1 MKRFENMSKH
11 LKHIVNQVR
20 LEGKDYTHFK
30 SLLDA
35 IKVSGLDISKDEILE
50 FVATDYRI
58 QLHTTPDSI
67 ARLISHLAQKNNP
80 QSAIDICCGTGNIL
94 YYLQN
99 EIDDLTGVEIVE
111 NVAAL
116 TNYCIPDLRIIT
128 ADSFQY
134 PFSRKYDLVVG
145 NIPFGMRIERDGNR
159 ITGEEAF
166 LRKAHELLTENGR
179 AIMLVPY
186 SVLLANPFQNFRKE
200 FVCYVEEIITLP
212 KGSIR
217 NTQIKTAILLIGMQ
231 DSKEVKITQLTNFDS
246 LWKKYQNAS
255 SVTYP
260 NEKLLER
267 WDPEYHLSKES
278 SFYKELDSFQTKE
291 LQELADIIKGKVI
304 PANTLKELGDYLY
317 LKPVHIQNQGLNTES
332 ALKYV
337 SKADLTEIDYRYILQ
352 PGDIV
357 ISTIFNDLKMY
368 VYQLGDVPSIA
379 SNNLAII
386 RSSKQDYILSYLQTD
401 EGKRFFKTQAED
413 LRKGVTIPHLSIKDL
428 ASIIIPILPIADLNQ
443 LGNDSLAKANKNE
456 LLNRLEVLK
465 SLVTPPSN
473 DLLEFV
479 VNEPT
484 AIYRNGKLSEFDF
497 FLSFINDRFDRI
509 ESQLRSVDKKL
520 EKVLFVIQELKC
532 DFASIQKL
540 PRDEDEKLFK
550 LCQKIDDKLNDIYNN
565 EQQTIEGYIDEIK
578 RWLDL
583 WDLLDLQSKKF
594 LPIAEF
600 IFDELSKLQDAD
612 YAPFIV
618 QYCRTLENEILKK
631 LFEAYHSIGLVGI
644 NKDELIEDELENQ
657 KTSKFAQMVK
667 RNKANYTLGEMN
679 FIMALLK
686 HGGNNLN
693 KSPLLQHFRAFAI
706 SYFDEKIVE
715 AEFLQDVNK
724 LTNGFRNKAAHP
736 YSISI
741 DLAKECQS
749 LLRKSLNV
757 FLESLKYK

>member
-1 MKRFENMSKH
+1 MSKH
-11 LKHIVNQVR
+11 LQHIINQLR
-20 LEGKDYTHFK
+20 SEGKDYTHFK
-30 SLLDA
+30 SLLYA
-35 IKVSGLDISKDEILE
+35 IKASGLDISKDEILE
-50 FVATDYRI
+50 FVANDYRI
-58 QLHTTPDSI
+58 QLHTTPNSI
-67 ARLISHLAQKNNP
+67 AKLMSHLAQKNNP
-80 QSAIDICCGTGNIL
+80 HSAIDICCGTGNIL

-99 EIDDLTGVEIVE
+99 EIDDLTGVEIAE

-116 TNYCIPDLRIIT
+116 TNYFIPDLHIIT
-128 ADSFQY
+128 ADSFLY

-145 NIPFGMRIERDGNR
+145 NIPFGMRIEMDGKR
-159 ITGEEAF
+159 IPGEEAF

-186 SVLLANPFQNFRKE
+186 SVLLAGPFQNFRKE
-200 FVCYVEEIITLP
+200 FVSYVEEIITLP
-212 KGSIR
+212 SGSIR
-217 NTQIKTAILLIGMQ
+217 NTQIKTAILVIDKQ
-231 DSKEVKITQLTNFDS
+231 ECKEVKITQLTNFDS
-246 LWKKYQNAS
+246 LEKKYQNAS

-291 LQELADIIKGKVI
+291 LQELADIIKGKMI
-304 PANTLKELGDYLY
+304 PAATLKELGDYLY
-317 LKPVHIQNQGLNTES
+317 LKPVHIQKEGLKTES

-337 SKADLTEIDYRYILQ
+337 SKADLSEKDYRYILQ

-368 VYQLGDVPSIA
+368 VYQTGDVSAIA

-401 EGKRFFKTQAED
+401 EGKRIFKTQAED

-428 ASIIIPILPIADLNQ
+428 ASIKIPILPIADLNALGDATISRSTEAQ
-443 LGNDSLAKANKNE
+443 LRDALEQLNEYKNQIQALEKEKENFNSLKAFIDNRFNK
-456 LLNRLEVLK
+456 V
-465 SLVTPPSN
+465 
-473 DLLEFV
+473 
-479 VNEPT
+479 
-484 AIYRNGKLSEFDF
+484 
-497 FLSFINDRFDRI
+497 
-509 ESQLRSVDKKL
+509 ESQLEVVNKKL
-520 EKVLFVIQELKC
+520 DDLLSLLKELKT
-532 DFASIQKL
+532 DFEQIQKL
-540 PRDEDEKLFK
+540 PREDEEKLFK
-550 LCQKIDDKLNDIYNN
+550 LCQKIDAKLDTVYNK
-565 EQQTIEGYIDEIK
+565 EQHTIEGYIEEIK

-583 WDLLDLQSKKF
+583 WEMLDLQSQKF

-612 YAPFIV
+612 YAPFVV

-631 LFEAYHSIGLVGI
+631 LFEAYHSIGLADI
-644 NKDELIEDELENQ
+644 NRDDLVKNDLDNQ
-657 KTSKFAQMVK
+657 KTGKFAQMVK
-667 RNKANYTLGEMN
+667 RNKVTYTLGDMN

-686 HGGNNLN
+686 QGGNTLN
-693 KSPLLQHFRAFAI
+693 ESPLLQHFRTFTI

-715 AEFLQDVNK
+715 AEFLKDVNK
-724 LTNGFRNKAAHP
+724 LTNDFRNKAAHP

-741 DLAKECQS
+741 DLAKECQG

-757 FLESLKYK
+757 FLESVKDKQ

>member
-1 MKRFENMSKH
+1 MSKQ
-11 LKHIVNQVR
+11 LEHIINQLR
-20 LEGKDYTHFK
+20 SEGKDYTHFK

-35 IKVSGLDISKDEILE
+35 IKASDLDISKDEILE
-50 FVATDYRI
+50 FVANDYRI
-58 QLHTTPDSI
+58 QLHTTPNSI
-67 ARLISHLAQKNNP
+67 AKLISQLAQKNKP

-116 TNYCIPDLRIIT
+116 TNYFIPDLHIIT

-145 NIPFGMRIERDGNR
+145 NIPFGMRIEMHGKR
-159 ITGEEAF
+159 IPGEEAF
-166 LRKAHELLTENGR
+166 LRKAHELLTEYGR

-186 SVLLANPFQNFRKE
+186 SVLLAGPFQNFRKE
-200 FVCYVEEIITLP
+200 FVSYVEEIITLP
-212 KGSIR
+212 SGIIR
-217 NTQIKTAILLIGMQ
+217 NTYIKTAILVIGKQ
-231 DSKEVKITQLTNFDS
+231 DSKAVKITQLTNFNG
-246 LWKKYQNAS
+246 LEKEYQIAS

-260 NEKLLER
+260 HEKILER

-291 LQELADIIKGKVI
+291 LQELADTIKGKMI
-304 PANTLKELGDYLY
+304 PADTLKEQGDFLY
-317 LKPVHIQNQGLNTES
+317 LKPVHIQNEGLKTES

-337 SKADLTEIDYRYILQ
+337 SKANLTEKDYRYLLQ

-368 VYQLGDVPSIA
+368 VYQTGDIPAIA

-401 EGKRFFKTQAED
+401 DGKRVFKTQAED
-413 LRKGVTIPHLSIKDL
+413 LRKGVSIPHLSIKDL
-428 ASIIIPILPIADLNQ
+428 ASIKIPILPIADLNA
-443 LGNDSLAKANKNE
+443 LGDTTIS
-456 LLNRLEVLK
+456 R
-465 SLVTPPSN
+465 ST
-473 DLLEFV
+473 
-479 VNEPT
+479 
-484 AIYRNGKLSEFDF
+484 
-497 FLSFINDRFDRI
+497 
-509 ESQLRSVDKKL
+509 ESQLLDALVQLNEYKNQIQALEKEKENFTSLKAFIDNRFNKVESQLEVVNKKL
-520 EKVLFVIQELKC
+520 DDLFSLLKELKT
-532 DFASIQKL
+532 DFEQIQKL
-540 PRDEDEKLFK
+540 PREDEEKLFK
-550 LCQKIDDKLNDIYNN
+550 LCQKIDSKLDTVYNK
-565 EQQTIEGYIDEIK
+565 EQQTIEGYIEEIK

-583 WDLLDLQSKKF
+583 WERLDLQSQKF

-612 YAPFIV
+612 YAPFVV

-644 NKDELIEDELENQ
+644 NKDDLVKYDLDNQ
-657 KTSKFAQMVK
+657 KTGKFAQMVK
-667 RNKANYTLGEMN
+667 RNKVTYTLGDMN

-686 HGGNNLN
+686 QGGNTLN
-693 KSPLLQHFRAFAI
+693 ESPLLQHFRAFAI

-715 AEFLQDVNK
+715 DEFLKDVNK
-724 LTNGFRNKAAHP
+724 LTNDFRNKAAHP
-736 YSISI
+736 YSISV

-757 FLESLKYK
+757 FLESVKHKSK

>member
-1 MKRFENMSKH
+1 MSKH
-11 LKHIVNQVR
+11 LQHIINQLR
-20 LEGKDYTHFK
+20 SEGKDYTHFK
-30 SLLDA
+30 TLLYA
-35 IKVSGLDISKDEILE
+35 IKASGLDISKDEILE
-50 FVATDYRI
+50 FVANDYRI
-58 QLHTTPDSI
+58 QLHTTPNSI
-67 ARLISHLAQKNNP
+67 AKLMSHLAQKNNP
-80 QSAIDICCGTGNIL
+80 HSAIDICCGTGNIL

-99 EIDDLTGVEIVE
+99 EIDDLTGVEIAE

-116 TNYCIPDLRIIT
+116 TNYFIPDLHIIT
-128 ADSFQY
+128 ADSFLY

-145 NIPFGMRIERDGNR
+145 NIPFGMRIEMDGKR
-159 ITGEEAF
+159 IPGEEAF

-186 SVLLANPFQNFRKE
+186 SVLLAGPFQNFRKE
-200 FVCYVEEIITLP
+200 FVSYVEEIITLP
-212 KGSIR
+212 SGSIR
-217 NTQIKTAILLIGMQ
+217 NTQIKTAILVIDKQ
-231 DSKEVKITQLTNFDS
+231 ECKEVKITQLTNFDS
-246 LWKKYQNAS
+246 LEKEYQNAS

-291 LQELADIIKGKVI
+291 LQELADIIKGKMI
-304 PANTLKELGDYLY
+304 PADTLKELGDYLY
-317 LKPVHIQNQGLNTES
+317 LKPVHIQKEGLKTES

-337 SKADLTEIDYRYILQ
+337 SKADLSEKDYRYILQ

-368 VYQLGDVPSIA
+368 VYQTGDVSAIA

-401 EGKRFFKTQAED
+401 EGKRIFKTQAED

-428 ASIIIPILPIADLNQ
+428 ASIKIPILPIADLNALGDATISRSTEAQ
-443 LGNDSLAKANKNE
+443 LRDALEQLNEYKNQIQALEKEKENFNSLKAFIDNRFNK
-456 LLNRLEVLK
+456 V
-465 SLVTPPSN
+465 
-473 DLLEFV
+473 
-479 VNEPT
+479 
-484 AIYRNGKLSEFDF
+484 
-497 FLSFINDRFDRI
+497 
-509 ESQLRSVDKKL
+509 ESQLEVVNKKL
-520 EKVLFVIQELKC
+520 DDLLSLLKELKT
-532 DFASIQKL
+532 DFEQIQKL
-540 PRDEDEKLFK
+540 PREDEEKLFK
-550 LCQKIDDKLNDIYNN
+550 LCQKIDAKLDTVYNK
-565 EQQTIEGYIDEIK
+565 EQHTIEGYIEEIK

-583 WDLLDLQSKKF
+583 WEMLDLQSQKF

-612 YAPFIV
+612 YAPFVV

-631 LFEAYHSIGLVGI
+631 LFEAYHSIGLAGV
-644 NKDELIEDELENQ
+644 NKDELVKDDLDNQ
-657 KTSKFAQMVK
+657 KTGKFAQMVK
-667 RNKANYTLGEMN
+667 RNKVTYTLGDMN

-686 HGGNNLN
+686 QGGNTLN
-693 KSPLLQHFRAFAI
+693 ESPLLQHFRAFTI

-715 AEFLQDVNK
+715 AEFLKDVNK
-724 LTNGFRNKAAHP
+724 LTNDFRNKAAHP

-757 FLESLKYK
+757 FLESVKRD

>member
-1 MKRFENMSKH
+1 MSKH
-11 LKHIVNQVR
+11 LQHIINQLR
-20 LEGKDYTHFK
+20 SEGKDYTHFK
-30 SLLDA
+30 SLLYA
-35 IKVSGLDISKDEILE
+35 IKASGLDISKDEILE
-50 FVATDYRI
+50 FVANDYRI
-58 QLHTTPDSI
+58 QLHTTPNSI
-67 ARLISHLAQKNNP
+67 AKLMSHLAQKNNP
-80 QSAIDICCGTGNIL
+80 HSAIDICCGTGNIL

-99 EIDDLTGVEIVE
+99 EIDDLTGVEIAE

-116 TNYCIPDLRIIT
+116 TNYFIPDLHIIT
-128 ADSFQY
+128 ADSFLY

-145 NIPFGMRIERDGNR
+145 NIPFGMRIEMDGKR
-159 ITGEEAF
+159 IPGEEAF

-186 SVLLANPFQNFRKE
+186 SVLLAGPFQNFRKE
-200 FVCYVEEIITLP
+200 FVSYVEEIITLP
-212 KGSIR
+212 SGSIR
-217 NTQIKTAILLIGMQ
+217 NTQIKTAILVIGKQ
-231 DSKEVKITQLTNFDS
+231 ECKEVKITQLTNFDS
-246 LWKKYQNAS
+246 LEKEYQNAS

-291 LQELADIIKGKVI
+291 LQELADIIKGKMI
-304 PANTLKELGDYLY
+304 PAATLKELGDYLY
-317 LKPVHIQNQGLNTES
+317 LKPVHIQKEGLKTES

-337 SKADLTEIDYRYILQ
+337 SKADLSEKDYRYILQ

-368 VYQLGDVPSIA
+368 VYQTGDVSAIA

-401 EGKRFFKTQAED
+401 EGKRIFKTQAED

-428 ASIIIPILPIADLNQ
+428 ASIKIPILPIADLNALGDATISRSTEAQ
-443 LGNDSLAKANKNE
+443 LRDALEQLNEYKNQIQALEKEKENFNSLKAFIDNRFNK
-456 LLNRLEVLK
+456 V
-465 SLVTPPSN
+465 
-473 DLLEFV
+473 
-479 VNEPT
+479 
-484 AIYRNGKLSEFDF
+484 
-497 FLSFINDRFDRI
+497 
-509 ESQLRSVDKKL
+509 ESQLEVVNKKL
-520 EKVLFVIQELKC
+520 DDLLSLLKELKT
-532 DFASIQKL
+532 DFEQIQKL
-540 PRDEDEKLFK
+540 PREDEEKLFK
-550 LCQKIDDKLNDIYNN
+550 LCQKIDAKLDTVYNK
-565 EQQTIEGYIDEIK
+565 EQHTIEGYIEEIK

-583 WDLLDLQSKKF
+583 WEMLDLQSQKF

-612 YAPFIV
+612 YAPFVV

-631 LFEAYHSIGLVGI
+631 LFEAYHSIGLADI
-644 NKDELIEDELENQ
+644 NRDDLVKNDLDNQ
-657 KTSKFAQMVK
+657 KTGKFAQMVK
-667 RNKANYTLGEMN
+667 RNKVTYTLGDMN

-686 HGGNNLN
+686 QGGNTLN
-693 KSPLLQHFRAFAI
+693 ESPLLQHFRAFTI

-715 AEFLQDVNK
+715 AEFLKDVNK
-724 LTNGFRNKAAHP
+724 LTNDFRNKAAHP
-736 YSISI
+736 YSISV

-757 FLESLKYK
+757 FLESVKT

>member
-1 MKRFENMSKH
+1 MSKH
-11 LKHIVNQVR
+11 LQHIINQLR
-20 LEGKDYTHFK
+20 SEGKDYTHFK
-30 SLLDA
+30 SLLYA
-35 IKVSGLDISKDEILE
+35 IKASGLDISKDEILE
-50 FVATDYRI
+50 FVANDYRI
-58 QLHTTPDSI
+58 QLHTTPNSI
-67 ARLISHLAQKNNP
+67 AKLMSHLAQKNNP
-80 QSAIDICCGTGNIL
+80 HSAIDICCGTGNIL

-99 EIDDLTGVEIVE
+99 EIDDLTGVEIAE

-116 TNYCIPDLRIIT
+116 TNYFIPDLHIIT
-128 ADSFQY
+128 ADSFLY

-145 NIPFGMRIERDGNR
+145 NIPFGMRIEMDGKR
-159 ITGEEAF
+159 IPGEEAF

-186 SVLLANPFQNFRKE
+186 SVLLAGPFQNFRKE
-200 FVCYVEEIITLP
+200 FVSYVEEIITLP
-212 KGSIR
+212 SGSIR
-217 NTQIKTAILLIGMQ
+217 NTQIKTAILVIDKQ
-231 DSKEVKITQLTNFDS
+231 ECKEVKITQLTNFDS
-246 LWKKYQNAS
+246 LEKEYQNAS

-291 LQELADIIKGKVI
+291 LQELADIIKGKMI
-304 PANTLKELGDYLY
+304 PADTLKELGDYLY
-317 LKPVHIQNQGLNTES
+317 LKPVHIQKEGLKTES

-337 SKADLTEIDYRYILQ
+337 SKADLSEKDYRYILQ

-368 VYQLGDVPSIA
+368 VYQTGDVSAIA

-401 EGKRFFKTQAED
+401 EGKRIFKTQAED

-428 ASIIIPILPIADLNQ
+428 ASIKIPILPIADLNALGDATISRSTEAQ
-443 LGNDSLAKANKNE
+443 LRDALEQLNEYKNQIQALEKEKENFNSLKAFIDNRFNK
-456 LLNRLEVLK
+456 V
-465 SLVTPPSN
+465 
-473 DLLEFV
+473 
-479 VNEPT
+479 
-484 AIYRNGKLSEFDF
+484 
-497 FLSFINDRFDRI
+497 
-509 ESQLRSVDKKL
+509 ESQLEVVNKKL
-520 EKVLFVIQELKC
+520 DDLLSLLKELKT
-532 DFASIQKL
+532 DFEQIQKL
-540 PRDEDEKLFK
+540 PREDEEKLFK
-550 LCQKIDDKLNDIYNN
+550 LCQKIDAKLDTVYNK
-565 EQQTIEGYIDEIK
+565 EQHTIEGYIEEIK

-583 WDLLDLQSKKF
+583 WEMLDLQSQKF

-612 YAPFIV
+612 YAPFVV

-631 LFEAYHSIGLVGI
+631 LFEAYHSIGLADI
-644 NKDELIEDELENQ
+644 NRDDLVKNDLDNQ
-657 KTSKFAQMVK
+657 KTGKFAQMVK
-667 RNKANYTLGEMN
+667 RNKVTYTLGDMN

-686 HGGNNLN
+686 QGGNTLN
-693 KSPLLQHFRAFAI
+693 ESPLLQHFRTFTI

-715 AEFLQDVNK
+715 AEFLKDVNK
-724 LTNGFRNKAAHP
+724 LTNDFRNKAAHP

-741 DLAKECQS
+741 DLAKECQG

-757 FLESLKYK
+757 FLESVKDKQ

>member
-1 MKRFENMSKH
+1 MSKH
-11 LKHIVNQVR
+11 LQHIINQLR
-20 LEGKDYTHFK
+20 SEGKDYTHFK
-30 SLLDA
+30 SLLYA
-35 IKVSGLDISKDEILE
+35 IKASGLDISKDEILE
-50 FVATDYRI
+50 FVANDYRI
-58 QLHTTPDSI
+58 QLHTTPNSI
-67 ARLISHLAQKNNP
+67 AKLMSHLAQKNNP
-80 QSAIDICCGTGNIL
+80 HSAIDICCGTGNIL

-99 EIDDLTGVEIVE
+99 EIDDLTGVEIAE

-116 TNYCIPDLRIIT
+116 TNYFIPDLHIIT
-128 ADSFQY
+128 ADSFLY

-145 NIPFGMRIERDGNR
+145 NIPFGMRIEMDGKR
-159 ITGEEAF
+159 IPGEEAF

-186 SVLLANPFQNFRKE
+186 SVLLAGPFQNFRKE
-200 FVCYVEEIITLP
+200 FVSYVEEIITLP
-212 KGSIR
+212 SGSIR
-217 NTQIKTAILLIGMQ
+217 NTQIKTAILVIDKQ
-231 DSKEVKITQLTNFDS
+231 ECKEVKITQLTNFDN
-246 LWKKYQNAS
+246 LEKEYQNAS

-291 LQELADIIKGKVI
+291 LQELADIIKGKMI
-304 PANTLKELGDYLY
+304 PADTLKELGDYLY
-317 LKPVHIQNQGLNTES
+317 LKPVHIQKEGLKTES

-337 SKADLTEIDYRYILQ
+337 SKADLSEKDYRYILQ

-368 VYQLGDVPSIA
+368 VYQTGDVSAIA

-401 EGKRFFKTQAED
+401 EGKRIFKTQAED

-428 ASIIIPILPIADLNQ
+428 AGIKIPILPIADLNALGDATISRSTEAQ
-443 LGNDSLAKANKNE
+443 LRDALEQLNEYKNQIQALEKEKENFNSLKAFIDNRFNK
-456 LLNRLEVLK
+456 V
-465 SLVTPPSN
+465 
-473 DLLEFV
+473 
-479 VNEPT
+479 
-484 AIYRNGKLSEFDF
+484 
-497 FLSFINDRFDRI
+497 
-509 ESQLRSVDKKL
+509 ESQLEVVNKKL
-520 EKVLFVIQELKC
+520 DDLLSLLKELKT
-532 DFASIQKL
+532 DFEQIQKL
-540 PRDEDEKLFK
+540 PREDEEKLFK
-550 LCQKIDDKLNDIYNN
+550 LCQKIDAKLDTVYNK
-565 EQQTIEGYIDEIK
+565 EQHTIEGYIEEIK

-583 WDLLDLQSKKF
+583 WEMLDLQSQKF

-612 YAPFIV
+612 YAPFVV

-631 LFEAYHSIGLVGI
+631 LFEAYHSIGLADI
-644 NKDELIEDELENQ
+644 NRDDLVKDDLDNQ
-657 KTSKFAQMVK
+657 KTGKFAQMVK
-667 RNKANYTLGEMN
+667 RNKVTYTLGDMN

-686 HGGNNLN
+686 QGGNTLN
-693 KSPLLQHFRAFAI
+693 ESPLLQHFRAFTI

-715 AEFLQDVNK
+715 AEFLKDVNK
-724 LTNGFRNKAAHP
+724 LTNDFRNKAAHP

-741 DLAKECQS
+741 DLAKECQI

-757 FLESLKYK
+757 FLESVKKNTNE

>member
-1 MKRFENMSKH
+1 MSKN
-11 LKHIVNQVR
+11 LQHIINQLR
-20 LEGKDYTHFK
+20 SEGKDYTHFK

-35 IKVSGLDISKDEILE
+35 IKASGLDISKDEILE
-50 FVATDYRI
+50 FVANDYRI
-58 QLHTTPDSI
+58 QLHTTPNSI
-67 ARLISHLAQKNNP
+67 ARLISRLAKKNKP

-99 EIDDLTGVEIVE
+99 EIDDLTGVEIAE

-116 TNYCIPDLRIIT
+116 TNYFIHDLHIIT

-134 PFSRKYDLVVG
+134 PFSRMYDLVVG
-145 NIPFGMRIERDGNR
+145 NIPFGMRIELDGKR
-159 ITGEEAF
+159 IPGEEAF
-166 LRKAHELLTENGR
+166 LRKAHELLTKNGR

-186 SVLLANPFQNFRKE
+186 SVLLAAPFQNFRKE
-200 FVCYVEEIITLP
+200 FVSYVEEIITLP
-212 KGSIR
+212 SGSIR
-217 NTQIKTAILLIGMQ
+217 NTQIKTAILLIGKQ
-231 DSKEVKITQLTNFDS
+231 DSEEVKITQLTNFYS
-246 LWKKYQNAS
+246 LEKEYQNAS

-291 LQELADIIKGKVI
+291 LQELADIIKGKMI
-304 PANTLKELGDYLY
+304 PADTLKELGDYLY
-317 LKPVHIQNQGLNTES
+317 LKPVHIQKEGLNTES

-337 SKADLTEIDYRYILQ
+337 SKADLTEKDYRHILQ

-368 VYQLGDVPSIA
+368 VYQTGDFPAIA

-401 EGKRFFKTQAED
+401 EGKRIFKRQAED
-413 LRKGVTIPHLSIKDL
+413 LRTGVIAPYLSIKDL
-428 ASIIIPILPIADLNQ
+428 ASIKIPILPIADLNALGDATISRSTEAQ
-443 LGNDSLAKANKNE
+443 LRDALEQLNEYKNQIQALEKEKENFTSLKAFIDNRFNK
-456 LLNRLEVLK
+456 V
-465 SLVTPPSN
+465 
-473 DLLEFV
+473 
-479 VNEPT
+479 
-484 AIYRNGKLSEFDF
+484 
-497 FLSFINDRFDRI
+497 
-509 ESQLRSVDKKL
+509 ESQLEVVNKKL
-520 EKVLFVIQELKC
+520 DDLLSLLKELKT
-532 DFASIQKL
+532 DFEQIQKL
-540 PRDEDEKLFK
+540 PREDEEKLFK
-550 LCQKIDDKLNDIYNN
+550 LCQKIDAKLDTVYNK
-565 EQQTIEGYIDEIK
+565 EHQTIEGYIEEIK

-583 WDLLDLQSKKF
+583 WEMLDLQSQKF

-612 YAPFIV
+612 YAPFVV

-631 LFEAYHSIGLVGI
+631 LFEAYHSIGLADI
-644 NKDELIEDELENQ
+644 NRDDLVKVDLVNQ
-657 KTSKFAQMVK
+657 KTGKFAQMVK
-667 RNKANYTLGEMN
+667 RNKVTYTLGDMN

-686 HGGNNLN
+686 QGGNTLN
-693 KSPLLQHFRAFAI
+693 ESPLLQHFRAFTI

-715 AEFLQDVNK
+715 ADFLKDVNK
-724 LTNGFRNKAAHP
+724 LTNDFRNKAAHP

-757 FLESLKYK
+757 FLESLKHKSK

>member
-1 MKRFENMSKH
+1 MNKH
-11 LKHIVNQVR
+11 LQHIINQLSR
-20 LEGKDYTHFK
+20 EGKDYTHFK

-35 IKVSGLDISKDEILE
+35 IKASGLDISKDEILE
-50 FVATDYRI
+50 FVASDYRI
-58 QLHTTPDSI
+58 QLHTTPNSI
-67 ARLISHLAQKNNP
+67 AKLISHLAQKNNP

-99 EIDDLTGVEIVE
+99 EIDDLTGVEIAE

-116 TNYCIPDLRIIT
+116 TNYFIPDLHIIT
-128 ADSFQY
+128 ADSFLY

-145 NIPFGMRIERDGNR
+145 NIPFGMRIEMDGKR
-159 ITGEEAF
+159 IPGEEAF
-166 LRKAHELLTENGR
+166 VRKAHELFTVNGR

-186 SVLLANPFQNFRKE
+186 SVLIAGPFQNFRKE
-200 FVCYVEEIITLP
+200 FVSCVEEIITLP
-212 KGSIR
+212 SGSIR
-217 NTQIKTAILLIGMQ
+217 NTQIKTAILVIGKQ
-231 DSKEVKITQLTNFDS
+231 ECKEVKITQLTNFDS
-246 LWKKYQNAS
+246 LEKEYQNAS

-291 LQELADIIKGKVI
+291 LQELADIIKGKMI
-304 PANTLKELGDYLY
+304 PADTLKELGDYLY
-317 LKPVHIQNQGLNTES
+317 LKPVHIQKEGLNTES

-337 SKADLTEIDYRYILQ
+337 SKTDLTEKDYRYILQ

-368 VYQLGDVPSIA
+368 VYQTGDFPAIA

-401 EGKRFFKTQAED
+401 EGKRIFKTQAED

-428 ASIIIPILPIADLNQ
+428 ASIKIPILPIADLNALGDATISRSTEAQ
-443 LGNDSLAKANKNE
+443 LRDALEQLNDYKNQIQVLEKEKESLTSLKAFIDNRFNK
-456 LLNRLEVLK
+456 V
-465 SLVTPPSN
+465 
-473 DLLEFV
+473 
-479 VNEPT
+479 
-484 AIYRNGKLSEFDF
+484 
-497 FLSFINDRFDRI
+497 
-509 ESQLRSVDKKL
+509 ESQLEVMNKKL
-520 EKVLFVIQELKC
+520 DDLLSLLKELKT
-532 DFASIQKL
+532 DFEQIQKL
-540 PRDEDEKLFK
+540 PREDEEKLFK
-550 LCQKIDDKLNDIYNN
+550 LCQKIDAKLDTVYNK
-565 EQQTIEGYIDEIK
+565 EQHTIEGYIEEIK

-583 WDLLDLQSKKF
+583 WEMLDLQSQKF

-612 YAPFIV
+612 YAPFVV

-631 LFEAYHSIGLVGI
+631 LFEAYHSIGLADI
-644 NKDELIEDELENQ
+644 NRDDIVKNDLDNQ
-657 KTSKFAQMVK
+657 KTGKFAQMVK
-667 RNKANYTLGEMN
+667 RNKVTYTLGDMN

-686 HGGNNLN
+686 RGGNTLN
-693 KSPLLQHFRAFAI
+693 ESPVLQHFRAFTI

-715 AEFLQDVNK
+715 ADFLKDVNK
-724 LTNGFRNKAAHP
+724 LTNDFRNKAAHP

-757 FLESLKYK
+757 FLESVKDKKNE

>member
-1 MKRFENMSKH
+1 MSKN
-11 LKHIVNQVR
+11 LQHIINQLR
-20 LEGKDYTHFK
+20 SEGKDYTHFK

-50 FVATDYRI
+50 FVANDYRI
-58 QLHTTPDSI
+58 QLHTTPNSI
-67 ARLISHLAQKNNP
+67 AKLISHLAQKNNP

-99 EIDDLTGVEIVE
+99 EIDDLTGVEIAE

-116 TNYCIPDLRIIT
+116 TNYFIPDLHIIT
-128 ADSFQY
+128 ADSFLY

-145 NIPFGMRIERDGNR
+145 NIPFGMRIEMDGKR
-159 ITGEEAF
+159 IPGEEAF

-186 SVLLANPFQNFRKE
+186 SVLLAGHFQNFRKE
-200 FVCYVEEIITLP
+200 FISYVEEIITLP
-212 KGSIR
+212 SGSIR
-217 NTQIKTAILLIGMQ
+217 NTQIKTAILVLGKQ
-231 DSKEVKITQLTNFDS
+231 ECKEVKITQLTNFDS
-246 LWKKYQNAS
+246 LEKEYQNAS

-291 LQELADIIKGKVI
+291 LQELADIIKGRMI
-304 PANTLKELGDYLY
+304 PADTLKELGDYLY
-317 LKPVHIQNQGLNTES
+317 LKPVHIQKEGLKTES

-337 SKADLTEIDYRYILQ
+337 SKADLSEKDYRYILQ

-368 VYQLGDVPSIA
+368 VYQTGDIPAIA

-401 EGKRFFKTQAED
+401 EGKRIFKTQAED

-428 ASIIIPILPIADLNQ
+428 ASIKIPILPIADLNALGDATISRSTEAQ
-443 LGNDSLAKANKNE
+443 LRDALEQLNEYKNQIQALEKEKENFNSLKA
-456 LLNRLEVLK
+456 
-465 SLVTPPSN
+465 
-473 DLLEFV
+473 
-479 VNEPT
+479 
-484 AIYRNGKLSEFDF
+484 
-497 FLSFINDRFDRI
+497 FINNRFNKV
-509 ESQLRSVDKKL
+509 ESQLEVVNKKL
-520 EKVLFVIQELKC
+520 DDLLSLLKELKT
-532 DFASIQKL
+532 DFEQIQKL
-540 PRDEDEKLFK
+540 PREDEEKLFK
-550 LCQKIDDKLNDIYNN
+550 LCQKIDAKLDTVYNK
-565 EQQTIEGYIDEIK
+565 EQHTIEGYIEEIK

-583 WDLLDLQSKKF
+583 WEMLDLQSQKF

-612 YAPFIV
+612 YAPFVV

-631 LFEAYHSIGLVGI
+631 LFEAYHSIGLADI
-644 NKDELIEDELENQ
+644 NRDDLVKNDLDNQ
-657 KTSKFAQMVK
+657 KTGKFAQMVK
-667 RNKANYTLGEMN
+667 RNKVTYTLGDMN

-686 HGGNNLN
+686 QGGNTLN
-693 KSPLLQHFRAFAI
+693 ESPLLQHFRAFTI

-715 AEFLQDVNK
+715 AEFLKDVNK
-724 LTNGFRNKAAHP
+724 LTNDFRNKAAHP

-741 DLAKECQS
+741 DLAKECQI

-757 FLESLKYK
+757 FLESVKKNTNE

>member
-1 MKRFENMSKH
+1 MSKH
-11 LKHIVNQVR
+11 LQHIINQLR
-20 LEGKDYTHFK
+20 SEGKDYTHFK
-30 SLLDA
+30 SLLYA
-35 IKVSGLDISKDEILE
+35 IKASGLDISKDEILE
-50 FVATDYRI
+50 FVANDYRI
-58 QLHTTPDSI
+58 QLHTTPNSI
-67 ARLISHLAQKNNP
+67 AKLMSHLAQKNNP

-99 EIDDLTGVEIVE
+99 EIDDLTGVEIAE

-116 TNYCIPDLRIIT
+116 TNYFIPDLHIIT
-128 ADSFQY
+128 ADSFLY

-145 NIPFGMRIERDGNR
+145 NIPFGMRIEMDGKR
-159 ITGEEAF
+159 IPGEEAF

-186 SVLLANPFQNFRKE
+186 SVLLAGPFQNFRKE
-200 FVCYVEEIITLP
+200 FVSYVEEIITLP
-212 KGSIR
+212 SGSIR
-217 NTQIKTAILLIGMQ
+217 NTQIKTAILVIDKQ
-231 DSKEVKITQLTNFDS
+231 ECKEVKITQLTNFDS
-246 LWKKYQNAS
+246 LEKEYQNAS

-291 LQELADIIKGKVI
+291 LQELADIIKGKMI
-304 PANTLKELGDYLY
+304 PADTLKELGDYLY
-317 LKPVHIQNQGLNTES
+317 LKPVHIQKEGLKTES

-337 SKADLTEIDYRYILQ
+337 SKADLSEKDYRYILQ

-368 VYQLGDVPSIA
+368 VYQTGDVSAIA

-401 EGKRFFKTQAED
+401 EGKRIFKTQAED

-428 ASIIIPILPIADLNQ
+428 ASIKIPILPIADLNALGDATISRSTEAQ
-443 LGNDSLAKANKNE
+443 LRDALEQLNEYKNQIQALEKEKENFNSLKAFIDNRFNK
-456 LLNRLEVLK
+456 V
-465 SLVTPPSN
+465 
-473 DLLEFV
+473 
-479 VNEPT
+479 
-484 AIYRNGKLSEFDF
+484 
-497 FLSFINDRFDRI
+497 
-509 ESQLRSVDKKL
+509 ESQLEVVNKKL
-520 EKVLFVIQELKC
+520 DDLLSLLKELKT
-532 DFASIQKL
+532 DFEQIQKL
-540 PRDEDEKLFK
+540 PREDEEKLFK
-550 LCQKIDDKLNDIYNN
+550 LCQKIDAKLDTVYNK
-565 EQQTIEGYIDEIK
+565 EQHTIEGYIEEIK

-583 WDLLDLQSKKF
+583 WEMLDLQSQKF

-612 YAPFIV
+612 YAPFVV

-631 LFEAYHSIGLVGI
+631 LFEAYHSIGLAGV
-644 NKDELIEDELENQ
+644 NKDELVKDDLDNQ
-657 KTSKFAQMVK
+657 KTGKFAQMVK
-667 RNKANYTLGEMN
+667 RNKVTYTLGDMN

-686 HGGNNLN
+686 QGGNTLN
-693 KSPLLQHFRAFAI
+693 ESPLLQHFRAFTI

-715 AEFLQDVNK
+715 ADFLKDVNK
-724 LTNGFRNKAAHP
+724 LTNDFRNKAAHP

-757 FLESLKYK
+757 FLESVKDKKNE

>member
-1 MKRFENMSKH
+1 MSKH
-11 LKHIVNQVR
+11 LQHIINQLR
-20 LEGKDYTHFK
+20 SEGKDYTHFK
-30 SLLDA
+30 SLLYA
-35 IKVSGLDISKDEILE
+35 IKASNLDISKDEILE
-50 FVATDYRI
+50 FVANDYRI
-58 QLHTTPDSI
+58 QLHTTPNSI
-67 ARLISHLAQKNNP
+67 AKLMSHLAQKNNP

-99 EIDDLTGVEIVE
+99 EIDDLTGVEIAE

-116 TNYCIPDLRIIT
+116 TNYFIPDLHIIT
-128 ADSFQY
+128 ADSFLY

-145 NIPFGMRIERDGNR
+145 NIPFGMRIEMDGKR
-159 ITGEEAF
+159 IPGEEAF

-186 SVLLANPFQNFRKE
+186 SVLLAGPFQNFRKE
-200 FVCYVEEIITLP
+200 FVSYVEEIITLP
-212 KGSIR
+212 SGSIR
-217 NTQIKTAILLIGMQ
+217 NTQIKTAILVIDKQ
-231 DSKEVKITQLTNFDS
+231 ECKEVKITQLTNFDS
-246 LWKKYQNAS
+246 LEKEYQNAS

-291 LQELADIIKGKVI
+291 LQELADIIKGKMI
-304 PANTLKELGDYLY
+304 PADTLKELGDYLY
-317 LKPVHIQNQGLNTES
+317 LKPVHIQKEGLKTES

-337 SKADLTEIDYRYILQ
+337 SKADLSEKDYRYILQ

-368 VYQLGDVPSIA
+368 VYQTGDVSAIA

-401 EGKRFFKTQAED
+401 EGKRIFKTQAED

-428 ASIIIPILPIADLNQ
+428 ASIKIPILPIADLNALGDATISRSTEAQ
-443 LGNDSLAKANKNE
+443 LRDALEQLNEYKNQIQALEKEKENFNSLKAFIDNRFNK
-456 LLNRLEVLK
+456 V
-465 SLVTPPSN
+465 
-473 DLLEFV
+473 
-479 VNEPT
+479 
-484 AIYRNGKLSEFDF
+484 
-497 FLSFINDRFDRI
+497 
-509 ESQLRSVDKKL
+509 ESQLEVVNKKL
-520 EKVLFVIQELKC
+520 DDLLSLLKELKT
-532 DFASIQKL
+532 DFEQIQKL
-540 PRDEDEKLFK
+540 PREDEEKLFK
-550 LCQKIDDKLNDIYNN
+550 LCQKIDAKLDTVYNK
-565 EQQTIEGYIDEIK
+565 EQHTIEGYIEEIK

-583 WDLLDLQSKKF
+583 WEMLDLQSQKF

-612 YAPFIV
+612 YAPFVV

-631 LFEAYHSIGLVGI
+631 LFEAYHSIGLAGV
-644 NKDELIEDELENQ
+644 NKDELVKDDLDNQ
-657 KTSKFAQMVK
+657 KTGKFAQMVK
-667 RNKANYTLGEMN
+667 RNKVTYTLGDMN

-686 HGGNNLN
+686 QGGNTLN
-693 KSPLLQHFRAFAI
+693 ESPLLQHFRAFTI

-715 AEFLQDVNK
+715 ADFLKDVNK
-724 LTNGFRNKAAHP
+724 LTNDFRNKAAHP

-757 FLESLKYK
+757 FLESVKDKKNE

>member
-1 MKRFENMSKH
+1 MNKH
-11 LKHIVNQVR
+11 LQHIINQLSR
-20 LEGKDYTHFK
+20 EGKDYTHFK

-35 IKVSGLDISKDEILE
+35 IKASGLDISKDEILE
-50 FVATDYRI
+50 FVANDYRI
-58 QLHTTPDSI
+58 QLHTTPNSI
-67 ARLISHLAQKNNP
+67 AKLISHLAQKNNP

-99 EIDDLTGVEIVE
+99 EIDDLTGVEIAE

-116 TNYCIPDLRIIT
+116 TNYFIPDLHIIT
-128 ADSFQY
+128 ADSFLY

-145 NIPFGMRIERDGNR
+145 NIPFGMRIEMDGKR
-159 ITGEEAF
+159 IPGEEAF
-166 LRKAHELLTENGR
+166 VRKAHELLTKNGR
-179 AIMLVPY
+179 AMMLVPY
-186 SVLLANPFQNFRKE
+186 SVLLAGPFQNFRKE
-200 FVCYVEEIITLP
+200 FVSFIEEIITLP
-212 KGSIR
+212 SGSIR
-217 NTQIKTAILLIGMQ
+217 NTQIKTAILVIDKQ

-246 LWKKYQNAS
+246 LEKEYQNAS
-255 SVTYP
+255 SITYP

-291 LQELADIIKGKVI
+291 LQELADIIKGKMI
-304 PANTLKELGDYLY
+304 PADTLKKLGDYLY
-317 LKPVHIQNQGLNTES
+317 LKPVHIQKEGLNTES

-337 SKADLTEIDYRYILQ
+337 SKADLTEKDYRYILQ

-368 VYQLGDVPSIA
+368 VYQIGDVPAIA

-401 EGKRFFKTQAED
+401 EGKRIFKRQAED
-413 LRKGVTIPHLSIKDL
+413 LQIGVIAPYLSIKDL
-428 ASIIIPILPIADLNQ
+428 ASIKIPILPIDDLNALGDVTISRSTEAQ
-443 LGNDSLAKANKNE
+443 LRDALEQLNEYKNQIQALEKEKENFTSLKAFIDNRFNK
-456 LLNRLEVLK
+456 V
-465 SLVTPPSN
+465 
-473 DLLEFV
+473 
-479 VNEPT
+479 
-484 AIYRNGKLSEFDF
+484 
-497 FLSFINDRFDRI
+497 
-509 ESQLRSVDKKL
+509 ESQLEVVNKKL
-520 EKVLFVIQELKC
+520 DDLLSLLKELKT
-532 DFASIQKL
+532 DFEQIQKL
-540 PRDEDEKLFK
+540 PREDEEKLFK
-550 LCQKIDDKLNDIYNN
+550 LCQKIDAKLDTVYNK
-565 EQQTIEGYIDEIK
+565 EHQTIEGYIEEIK

-583 WDLLDLQSKKF
+583 WEMLDLQSQKF

-612 YAPFIV
+612 YAPFVV

-631 LFEAYHSIGLVGI
+631 LFEAYHSIGLADI
-644 NKDELIEDELENQ
+644 NRDDLVKNDLDNQ
-657 KTSKFAQMVK
+657 KTGKFAQMVK
-667 RNKANYTLGEMN
+667 RNKVTYTLGDMN

-686 HGGNNLN
+686 RGGNTLN
-693 KSPLLQHFRAFAI
+693 ESPVLQHFRAFTI

-715 AEFLQDVNK
+715 ADFLKDVNK
-724 LTNGFRNKAAHP
+724 LTNDFRNKAAHP

-757 FLESLKYK
+757 FLESVKDKKNE

>member
-1 MKRFENMSKH
+1 MSKH
-11 LKHIVNQVR
+11 LQHIINQLR
-20 LEGKDYTHFK
+20 SEGKDYTHFTF
-30 SLLDA
+30 LLDTMKA
-35 IKVSGLDISKDEILE
+35 SGLDISKDEILE
-50 FVATDYRI
+50 FVANDYRI
-58 QLHTTPDSI
+58 QLHTTPNSI
-67 ARLISHLAQKNNP
+67 AKLISHLAQKNKP

-99 EIDDLTGVEIVE
+99 EIDDVTGVEIVE

-116 TNYCIPDLRIIT
+116 TNYFIPDLHIIT
-128 ADSFQY
+128 ADSFLY

-145 NIPFGMRIERDGNR
+145 NIPFGMRIEMDGKR
-159 ITGEEAF
+159 IPGEEAF

-186 SVLLANPFQNFRKE
+186 TVLLAGPFQNFRKE
-200 FVCYVEEIITLP
+200 FVSFVEEIITLP
-212 KGSIR
+212 SGSIR
-217 NTQIKTAILLIGMQ
+217 NTQVKTAILVIGKKK
-231 DSKEVKITQLTNFDS
+231 SEEVKITQLTNFDS
-246 LWKKYQNAS
+246 LEKEYQNAA

-260 NEKLLER
+260 HEKLLER

-291 LQELADIIKGKVI
+291 LQELADIIKGKMI
-304 PANTLKELGDYLY
+304 PADTLKELGDFLY
-317 LKPVHIQNQGLNTES
+317 LKPVHIQKEGMKTES

-337 SKADLTEIDYRYILQ
+337 SKADLTKKDYRYILQ

-368 VYQLGDVPSIA
+368 VYLTGDVPAIA

-401 EGKRFFKTQAED
+401 EGKRIFKTQAED
-413 LRKGVTIPHLSIKDL
+413 LRKGVTIQHLSIKDL
-428 ASIIIPILPIADLNQ
+428 ASIKIPILPIADLNALGDATISRSTEAQ
-443 LGNDSLAKANKNE
+443 LRDALEQLNEYKNQIQALEKEKESLTSLKAFIDNRFNK
-456 LLNRLEVLK
+456 V
-465 SLVTPPSN
+465 
-473 DLLEFV
+473 
-479 VNEPT
+479 
-484 AIYRNGKLSEFDF
+484 
-497 FLSFINDRFDRI
+497 
-509 ESQLRSVDKKL
+509 ESQLEVVNKKL
-520 EKVLFVIQELKC
+520 DDLLSLLKELKT
-532 DFASIQKL
+532 DFEQIQKL
-540 PRDEDEKLFK
+540 SREDEEKLFK
-550 LCQKIDDKLNDIYNN
+550 LCQKIDAKLDTVYSK
-565 EQQTIEGYIDEIK
+565 EQQTIEGYIEEIK

-583 WDLLDLQSKKF
+583 WEMLDLQSQKF

-612 YAPFIV
+612 YAPFVV

-631 LFEAYHSIGLVGI
+631 LFEAYHSIGLADI
-644 NKDELIEDELENQ
+644 NRDDLVKNDLDNQ
-657 KTSKFAQMVK
+657 KTGKFAQMVK
-667 RNKANYTLGEMN
+667 RNKVTYTLGDMN

-686 HGGNNLN
+686 QGGNNLN
-693 KSPLLQHFRAFAI
+693 ESPLLQHFRAFTI

-715 AEFLQDVNK
+715 AEFLKDVNK
-724 LTNGFRNKAAHP
+724 LTNDFRNKAAHP

-757 FLESLKYK
+757 FLESVKTNNNG

>member
-1 MKRFENMSKH
+1 MQ
-11 LKHIVNQVR
+11 HIINQLR
-20 LEGKDYTHFK
+20 SEGKDYTHFK

-35 IKVSGLDISKDEILE
+35 IKASGLDISKDEILE
-50 FVATDYRI
+50 FVANDYRI
-58 QLHTTPDSI
+58 QLHTTPNSI
-67 ARLISHLAQKNNP
+67 AKLISHLAQKNKP

-99 EIDDLTGVEIVE
+99 EIDDLSGVEIAE

-116 TNYCIPDLRIIT
+116 TNYFIPDLHIIT

-145 NIPFGMRIERDGNR
+145 NIPFGMRIEMDGKR
-159 ITGEEAF
+159 IPGEEAF

-186 SVLLANPFQNFRKE
+186 SVLIAGHFQNFRKE
-200 FVCYVEEIITLP
+200 FISNLEEIITLP
-212 KGSIR
+212 SGSIR
-217 NTQIKTAILLIGMQ
+217 NTQIKTAILVIGKQ
-231 DSKEVKITQLTNFDS
+231 ECKEVKITQLTNFNG
-246 LWKKYQNAS
+246 LEKEYQNAS
-255 SVTYP
+255 SITYP

-291 LQELADIIKGKVI
+291 LQELADIIKGKMI
-304 PANTLKELGDYLY
+304 PADTLKELGEFLY
-317 LKPVHIQNQGLNTES
+317 LKPLHIQKDGLKTES

-337 SKADLTEIDYRYILQ
+337 SKADLTKNDYRYILQ
-352 PGDIV
+352 SGDIV
-357 ISTIFNDLKMY
+357 ISTVFNDLKMY
-368 VYQLGDVPSIA
+368 VYQTGDVPAIA
-379 SNNLAII
+379 SYNLAII

-401 EGKRFFKTQAED
+401 EGKRIFKTQAED
-413 LRKGVTIPHLSIKDL
+413 LKKGVTIPHLSIKDL
-428 ASIIIPILPIADLNQ
+428 ASIKIPILPIADLNQ
-443 LGNDSLAKANKNE
+443 LGNYSLAKANKTE

-465 SLVTPPSN
+465 SLVNAPSN
-473 DLLEFV
+473 DLLESV

-484 AIYRNGKLSEFDF
+484 AIYNSGALSGFDI

-520 EKVLFVIQELKC
+520 EKVLVIIQELKL

-550 LCQKIDDKLNDIYNN
+550 LCQKIDVKLDDIYNK
-565 EQQTIEGYIDEIK
+565 EQQTIEGYIEEIK

-583 WDLLDLQSKKF
+583 WEMLDLQSQKF

-612 YAPFIV
+612 YAPFVV

-631 LFEAYHSIGLVGI
+631 LFEAYHSIGLADI
-644 NKDELIEDELENQ
+644 NRDDLVKNDLDNQ
-657 KTSKFAQMVK
+657 KTGKFAQMVK
-667 RNKANYTLGEMN
+667 RNKVTYTLGDMN

-686 HGGNNLN
+686 QGGSTLN
-693 KSPLLQHFRAFAI
+693 ESPLLQHFRAFTI

-715 AEFLQDVNK
+715 AEFLKDVNK
-724 LTNGFRNKAAHP
+724 LTNDFRNKAAHP

-757 FLESLKYK
+757 FLECMKMKNSND

>member
-1 MKRFENMSKH
+1 MSKN
-11 LKHIVNQVR
+11 LQHIINKLR
-20 LEGKDYTHFK
+20 SEGKDYTHFK
-30 SLLDA
+30 SLLYV
-35 IKVSGLDISKDEILE
+35 IKASGLDISKDEILE
-50 FVATDYRI
+50 FVANDYRI
-58 QLHTTPDSI
+58 QLHTTPNSI
-67 ARLISHLAQKNNP
+67 AKLISHLAQKNKP

-99 EIDDLTGVEIVE
+99 EIDDLTGVEIAE

-116 TNYCIPDLRIIT
+116 TNYFIPDLHIIT
-128 ADSFQY
+128 ADSFLY

-145 NIPFGMRIERDGNR
+145 NIPFGMRIEMDGKR
-159 ITGEEAF
+159 IPGEEAF

-186 SVLLANPFQNFRKE
+186 TVLLAGPFQNLRKE
-200 FVCYVEEIITLP
+200 FVSCVEEIITLP
-212 KGSIR
+212 SGSIR
-217 NTQIKTAILLIGMQ
+217 NTQIKTAILLLGKQ

-246 LWKKYQNAS
+246 LEKEYQNAS
-255 SVTYP
+255 LATYP

-291 LQELADIIKGKVI
+291 LQELADIIKGKMI
-304 PANTLKELGDYLY
+304 PADTLKELGDFLY
-317 LKPVHIQNQGLNTES
+317 LKPVHIQKEGMKTES

-337 SKADLTEIDYRYILQ
+337 SKADLTEKDYRYILQ

-368 VYQLGDVPSIA
+368 VYLTGDVPAIA

-401 EGKRFFKTQAED
+401 EGKRIFKTQAED
-413 LRKGVTIPHLSIKDL
+413 LRKRVTIPHLSIKDL
-428 ASIIIPILPIADLNQ
+428 ASIKIPILPIADLNALGDATISRSTEAQ
-443 LGNDSLAKANKNE
+443 LRDALEQLNEYKNQIQAIEKEKESLTSLKAFIDNRFNK
-456 LLNRLEVLK
+456 V
-465 SLVTPPSN
+465 
-473 DLLEFV
+473 
-479 VNEPT
+479 
-484 AIYRNGKLSEFDF
+484 
-497 FLSFINDRFDRI
+497 
-509 ESQLRSVDKKL
+509 ESQLEVVNKKL
-520 EKVLFVIQELKC
+520 DDLLSLLKELKT
-532 DFASIQKL
+532 DFEQIQKL
-540 PRDEDEKLFK
+540 PREDEEKLFK
-550 LCQKIDDKLNDIYNN
+550 LCQKIDAKLDTVYSK
-565 EQQTIEGYIDEIK
+565 EQQTIEGYIEEIK

-583 WDLLDLQSKKF
+583 WEMLDLQSQKF

-612 YAPFIV
+612 YAPFVV

-631 LFEAYHSIGLVGI
+631 LFEAYHSIGLADI
-644 NKDELIEDELENQ
+644 NRDDLIKDELDNQ
-657 KTSKFAQMVK
+657 KTGKFAQMVK
-667 RNKANYTLGEMN
+667 RNKVTYTLGDMN

-686 HGGNNLN
+686 QGGNTLN
-693 KSPLLQHFRAFAI
+693 ESPLLQHFRAFTI

-715 AEFLQDVNK
+715 AEFLKDVNK
-724 LTNGFRNKAAHP
+724 LTNDFRNKAAHP

-741 DLAKECQS
+741 ELAKECQS

-757 FLESLKYK
+757 FLESVKRN